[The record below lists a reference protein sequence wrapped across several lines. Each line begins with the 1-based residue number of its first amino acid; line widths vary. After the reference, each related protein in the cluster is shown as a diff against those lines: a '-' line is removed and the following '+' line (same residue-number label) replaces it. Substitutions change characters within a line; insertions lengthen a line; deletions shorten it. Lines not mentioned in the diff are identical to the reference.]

1 MPIPDFQSLM
11 LPIMKIA
18 QDGEEHRGH
27 ELRQRIG
34 EPTGPNG
41 RAAEGVVAERHAA
54 CVHKP
59 NRLGTNTSHYGGS
72 PGKDG

>member
-18 QDGEEHRGH
+18 EDSEEHRDH

-34 EPTGPNG
+34 EQLGLTDDTTVEEILRISLNPV
-41 RAAEGVVAERHAA
+41 EGI
-54 CVHKP
+54 K
-59 NRLGTNTSHYGGS
+59 
-72 PGKDG
+72 